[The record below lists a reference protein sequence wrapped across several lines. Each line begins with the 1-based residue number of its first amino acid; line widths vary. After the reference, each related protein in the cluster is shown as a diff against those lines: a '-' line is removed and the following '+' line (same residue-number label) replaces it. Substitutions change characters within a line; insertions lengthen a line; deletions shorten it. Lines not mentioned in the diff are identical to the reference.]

1 LYHIG
6 TVPSSTRPVIDLLL
20 VFWSVHV
27 KLSDHRWRPTP
38 ALEIDGSAPAMKER
52 TLEGFGTRLATLRQ
66 ARGLSQEELARA
78 VDVSRR
84 VIAYYEAQSA
94 QPPGALLVDLARAL
108 KVSTDELLGV
118 KPVTEKLS
126 PKTARLLKRLR
137 RIEELPAADQRAVL
151 KLVDAMLDTRRRTR
165 KAS

>member
-1 LYHIG
+1 MKCIG
-6 TVPSSTRPVIDLLL
+6 R
-20 VFWSVHV
+20 
-27 KLSDHRWRPTP
+27 RWRRPTAP
-38 ALEIDGSAPAMKER
+38 SAALTAVPQELAQPMKER
-52 TLEGFGTRLATLRQ
+52 TLDGFGVRLSELRQ
-66 ARGLSQEELARA
+66 ARGLSQEELAAA

-118 KPVTEKLS
+118 KPISDKLS
-126 PKTARLLKRLR
+126 PKTARLLKRLQ
-137 RIEELPAADQRAVL
+137 RIEELPPADQRAVL
-151 KLVDAMLDTRRRTR
+151 KLVDAMIDTRRRATPPARSKR

>member
-1 LYHIG
+1 
-6 TVPSSTRPVIDLLL
+6 
-20 VFWSVHV
+20 
-27 KLSDHRWRPTP
+27 
-38 ALEIDGSAPAMKER
+38 MKER
-52 TLEGFGTRLATLRQ
+52 TLEGFGTRLAALRQ